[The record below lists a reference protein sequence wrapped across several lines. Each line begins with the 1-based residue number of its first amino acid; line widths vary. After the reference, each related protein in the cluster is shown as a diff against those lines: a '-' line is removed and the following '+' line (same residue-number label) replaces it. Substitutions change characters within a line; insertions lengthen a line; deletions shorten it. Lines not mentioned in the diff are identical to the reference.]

1 MKLTPFVS
9 SILIAAV
16 ACASPYR
23 DAPPETTARRPTAER
38 PTPIEDEPTLEPQP
52 TLREVDDQPT
62 PVADASEQT
71 LVGSVSADGTL
82 HADTLAGAQSDTSRV
97 VRETVVTGAIRST
110 IGVGPLAT
118 GYRVQVFAAR
128 DRDVAADA
136 VGRLREQ
143 QVADPVYM
151 EWVDPWYKVRVGD
164 FTDRESAERLR
175 DRLVELGFPEAWIV
189 RTTIRT
195 TR

>member
-1 MKLTPFVS
+1 MKATTLAS
-9 SILIAAV
+9 SILIVAA

-23 DAPPETTARRPTAER
+23 DAPPETTARRPTTER
-38 PTPIEDEPTLEPQP
+38 PTSVEDEPVLEPQP

-62 PVADASEQT
+62 GVADASEQT
-71 LVGSVSADGTL
+71 LVGSVAADGRVR
-82 HADTLAGAQSDTSRV
+82 ADTLAGARPDTSRV

-110 IGVGPLAT
+110 TGVGALAT

-128 DRDVAADA
+128 DRDVAAGA
-136 VGRLREQ
+136 VRRLREQ
-143 QVADPVYM
+143 QVANPIYM

-164 FTDRESAERLR
+164 FTDRQSAERLR
-175 DRLVELGFPEAWIV
+175 GQLVEVGFPEAWIV

-195 TR
+195 AR

>member
-1 MKLTPFVS
+1 MKATTFAS
-9 SILIAAV
+9 SILIAAL

-23 DAPPETTARRPTAER
+23 DAPPETTARRPPAER
-38 PTPIEDEPTLEPQP
+38 PAPVEDVPMSEPQP
-52 TLREVDDQPT
+52 TLREVDDQPIDG
-62 PVADASEQT
+62 ADASEQT
-71 LVGSVSADGTL
+71 LVGSVTADGTVR
-82 HADTLAGAQSDTSRV
+82 ADTLAGVRPDTSRV

-110 IGVGPLAT
+110 TGAGPLAT

-128 DRDVAADA
+128 NRDVAADA
-136 VGRLREQ
+136 VRRLREQ
-143 QVADPVYM
+143 RVADPVYM

-175 DRLVELGFPEAWIV
+175 GRLVELGFPEAWIV

-195 TR
+195 AR